1 MRYSFDIEVGSERLT
16 VLAKAESEIQS
27 AAGNQWNKLKIVGRR
42 NDVFPNKMD
51 YDVCL
56 PEEAEILVRTLERSN

>member
-16 VLAKAESEIQS
+16 VLARTESEIAL
-27 AAGNQWNKLKIVGRR
+27 AAGCQANKLKIVGRR
-42 NDVFPNKMD
+42 GDVYPNKMD

-56 PEEAEILVRTLERSN
+56 PEEADILASALERTT